1 MKCKNC
7 GATVPKGSNLCINCG
22 AVLNKSSVNFSDI
35 PREEQMNEKKKH
47 PGVKKA
53 ICIILSL
60 LIILGA
66 GATSFYLFYQKNMQ
80 RERPELDFS
89 CGQRSEERR

>member
-35 PREEQMNEKKKH
+35 PREEQKNEKKKH

-53 ICIILSL
+53 ICI
-60 LIILGA
+60 
-66 GATSFYLFYQKNMQ
+66 SFDYFGCGRNLFLFVLPKEYAK
-80 RERPELDFS
+80 RKTRTRFFL
-89 CGQRSEERR
+89 RSGRD